1 MWCNELMAYR
11 CVCVSIYLSVYPS
24 TIRIY
29 AFSWICLDGFSWY
42 LDTMMIRWGDNRGVQ
57 EFGVRG
63 HLGVIWGHYSNTLKT
78 LLRLQISIDFDE
90 TWGKQSLARGSFG
103 VFRNFWPA
111 VVLGSFGVDVDHWV
125 FNLLKTAAIELMR
138 PYMISAWVNVL
149 YTKAS
154 VHAQLKT
161 LISMFGS
168 LKALMHANWKQQ
180 VPVVCGLVVLP
191 GGP

>member
-1 MWCNELMAYR
+1 MS
-11 CVCVSIYLSVYPS
+11 VYLSVYPC
-24 TIRIY
+24 IRPQLEFMLFREY
-29 AFSWICLDGFSWY
+29 ALMDFR
-42 LDTMMIRWGDNRGVQ
+42 DTWTQWWSGGGGEDNRGVQ

-63 HLGVIWGHYSNTLKT
+63 HLRVIWGHYSNTLKT

-125 FNLLKTAAIELMR
+125 FNLLKTAAIELMC

-154 VHAQLKT
+154 VHAKT
-161 LISMFGS
+161 S
-168 LKALMHANWKQQ
+168 KH
-180 VPVVCGLVVLP
+180 
-191 GGP
+191 